1 MPLDARAPEMRE
13 QEARCRAPHAHRG
26 ARPGRESSAKLT
38 FACIRAMLL
47 REQMPDGWRPLRAA
61 VHQKYIPRAEAGGRR
76 QSPVRVHFLGV
87 PPRVGAFFPVVM
99 PDSSGRWERVSH
111 CIDGASESTRVGHSC
126 GRPQPR
132 SGHRRG
138 RSGCSREPAARR
150 NLSLSAQPVRSPTV
164 CGKAS
169 AATDGVTR
177 LKSQGVVAGIR
188 APGVRRPG
196 HGASSLVT
204 TGSRFRGAAW
214 TCAEVVTSV
223 GATNL
228 GRSGMVLC
236 VQVDLLRSLGARCLH
251 ESSLPLGVCCAVWS
265 TPDRTRPP
273 VMFRP
278 MLVWTLR

>member
-1 MPLDARAPEMRE
+1 
-13 QEARCRAPHAHRG
+13 
-26 ARPGRESSAKLT
+26 
-38 FACIRAMLL
+38 
-47 REQMPDGWRPLRAA
+47 MPDVRGPLRA
-61 VHQKYIPRAEAGGRR
+61 VLHQKHRPRAEADGHRR
-76 QSPVRVHFLGV
+76 SPVLVHFLGV
-87 PPRVGAFFPVVM
+87 RPRVGAFFPVVM
-99 PDSSGRWERVSH
+99 ADSSGRWERVSH
-111 CIDGASESTRVGHSC
+111 CIDGASESARVGHSC

-132 SGHRRG
+132 SGHRRA

-150 NLSLSAQPVRSPTV
+150 SPSFSAQPVRSPTV

-177 LKSQGVVAGIR
+177 LESQGVVAGIR
-188 APGVRRPG
+188 TPGVRRPG

-204 TGSRFRGAAW
+204 TVSRFRGAAW
-214 TCAEVVTSV
+214 RCAEVVTSV

-228 GRSGMVLC
+228 GRSGMVLF
-236 VQVDLLRSLGARCLH
+236 VQVDLLRSLGARCPH

-278 MLVWTLR
+278 TRVWTLP